1 MNYRLTA
8 YVLGEILLIVG
19 ALMCVPLFMAV
30 GLHEDKTILA
40 FGIAIA
46 IAVALGAVGIILRP
60 PKDKRNLRPQSG
72 FVMCGLAWILLG
84 VIGAIPF
91 RLSGAIPNYIDAL
104 FETISG
110 FTTTGSSILTGEMVG
125 PDGYFALPK
134 SILFWRALT
143 QWIGGMGVLVFV
155 IAVLPKNDKASTA
168 LAKAE
173 IPGYQF
179 GKLVGKLRFTSQI
192 LYAMYIVLTLLLVA
206 ILCACGMP
214 VFDSFC
220 HSFSTA
226 STGGFSVLGASI
238 GGYNGMAGFSAANAL
253 SFEIVIT
260 IFMLIFSVNF
270 NLYYMILIGRF
281 KSLKNEE
288 LFCLIGVYI
297 TACAVIIGVLTGKH
311 IYSFGEAVRYATF
324 NVASMMST
332 TGYGT
337 ADFVLW
343 PTILQVMLLLIM
355 CIGGSAGSTAGGM
368 KMSRAIILVKSSVNH
383 VRKLNSPRSVQT
395 VKMDGKALPDA
406 TVEEIQNFFI
416 IYIIIMVISTFI
428 LCILSPMPGDSSS
441 SSVSIATN
449 LSAVISCLNN
459 IGPGIGVVGPAG
471 NFAAYGPLEK
481 IVLMFDMLIGRLE
494 IIPILMLFYYKSW
507 KRV

>member
-1 MNYRLTA
+1 M
-8 YVLGEILLIVG
+8 LIVG
-19 ALMCVPLFMAV
+19 ALMCIPMFMAL
-30 GLHEDKTILA
+30 GYHEDKTILA

-46 IAVALGAVGIILRP
+46 VAVVLGAVGIFMRP
-60 PKDKRNLRPQSG
+60 PKEKRNLRPQSG
-72 FVMCGLAWILLG
+72 FVMCGLAWILLAL
-84 VIGAIPF
+84 IGAMPF
-91 RLSGAIPNYIDAL
+91 RISGAIPHYIDAL

-110 FTTTGSSILTGEMVG
+110 FTTTGSSILTEVESM
-125 PDGYFALPK
+125 PK
-134 SILFWRALT
+134 SLLFWRALT

-192 LYAMYIVLTLLLVA
+192 LYAMYIVLTLILVG
-206 ILCACGMP
+206 ILCACKMP

-220 HSFSTA
+220 HAFSTA
-226 STGGFSVLGASI
+226 STGGFSVKNASI
-238 GGYNGMAGFSAANAL
+238 GAYNSV
-253 SFEIVIT
+253 SIEVVIT
-260 IFMLIFSVNF
+260 IFMLLFSVNF
-270 NLYYMILIGRF
+270 NLYYMILIGHF

-288 LFCLIGVYI
+288 LFCMIGLYI
-297 TACAVIIGVLTGKH
+297 AACVAIIAALTGTH
-311 IYSFGEAVRYATF
+311 TYGFGDAVRYTTF

-343 PTILQVMLLLIM
+343 PTITQVMLLLIM

-368 KMSRAIILVKSSVNH
+368 KMSRAIILVKSSANQ
-383 VRKLNSPRSVQT
+383 VRRLNSPRSVQT
-395 VKMDGKALPDA
+395 VKMDGKALPDS

-416 IYIIIMVISTFI
+416 IYILILMLST
-428 LCILSPMPGDSSS
+428 LVVAILSPYKGAEG
-441 SSVSIATN
+441 IATN

-459 IGPGIGVVGPAG
+459 IGPGVGPVGPAG
-471 NFAAYGPLEK
+471 NFSGYGILEK

-507 KRV
+507 KKA

>member
-19 ALMCVPLFMAV
+19 ALMCVPMFMAI
-30 GLHEDKTILA
+30 GFHESTVFA
-40 FGIAIA
+40 YGIT
-46 IAVALGAVGIILRP
+46 IAVAVVLGAVGIIIRP
-60 PKDKRNLRPQSG
+60 AKENRNLRPQSG
-72 FVMCGLAWILLG
+72 FVMCGLAWILLAL
-84 VIGAIPF
+84 IGAMPF
-91 RLSGAIPNYIDAL
+91 RISGAIPNYIDAL

-110 FTTTGSSILTGEMVG
+110 FTTTGSSILTNVEAM
-125 PDGYFALPK
+125 PK
-134 SILFWRALT
+134 SLLFWRALT

-192 LYAMYIVLTLLLVA
+192 LYAIYIVMTLVLVG
-206 ILCACGMP
+206 ILCACKMP

-220 HSFSTA
+220 HAFSTA
-226 STGGFSVLGASI
+226 STGGFSVKNASI
-238 GGYNGMAGFSAANAL
+238 GAYNSVGI
-253 SFEIVIT
+253 EVVIT
-260 IFMLIFSVNF
+260 IFMLLFSVNF
-270 NLYYMILIGRF
+270 NLYYMILIGHF

-288 LFCLIGVYI
+288 LFSMIGIYVL
-297 TACAVIIGVLTGKH
+297 ACVAIIAALTGSH
-311 IYSFGEAVRYATF
+311 TYTFGDSVRYTTF

-337 ADFVLW
+337 ADFVYW
-343 PTILQVMLLLIM
+343 PTITQVLLLIIM

-368 KMSRAIILVKSSVNH
+368 KISRAIILVKSSANN
-383 VRKLNSPRSVQT
+383 VRKLNSPRSVQA
-395 VKMDGKALPDA
+395 VKMDGKALSDA
-406 TVEEIQNFFI
+406 TVNEIQNFFI
-416 IYIIIMVISTFI
+416 IYILILVFSTLLI
-428 LCILSPMPGDSSS
+428 AIVSPYQGASG
-441 SSVSIATN
+441 IATN

-459 IGPGIGVVGPAG
+459 IGPGIGAVGPAG
-471 NFAAYGPLEK
+471 NFAGYGVLEK

-507 KRV
+507 KRA

>member
-1 MNYRLTA
+1 M
-8 YVLGEILLIVG
+8 
-19 ALMCVPLFMAV
+19 FMAL
-30 GLHEDKTILA
+30 GFHEDKTIIA
-40 FGIAIA
+40 YGITIA
-46 IAVALGAVGIILRP
+46 IAVVLGAIGIFIRP

-72 FVMCGLAWILLG
+72 FVMCGLAWILLAL
-84 VIGAIPF
+84 IGAIPF
-91 RLSGAIPNYIDAL
+91 RISGAIPHYIDAL
-104 FETISG
+104 FETVSG
-110 FTTTGSSILTGEMVG
+110 FTTTGSSILTDVEAM
-125 PDGYFALPK
+125 PK
-134 SILFWRALT
+134 SLLFWRALT

-192 LYAMYIVLTLLLVA
+192 LYGMYIVLTLILVG
-206 ILCACGMP
+206 ILCACKMP

-220 HSFSTA
+220 HAFSTA
-226 STGGFSVLGASI
+226 STGGFSVKNASI
-238 GGYNGMAGFSAANAL
+238 GAYDSVAI
-253 SFEIVIT
+253 EVVIT

-270 NLYYMILIGRF
+270 NLYYMLLIGHF

-288 LFCLIGVYI
+288 LFTMAG
-297 TACAVIIGVLTGKH
+297 
-311 IYSFGEAVRYATF
+311 IYVVSCVAIVAGLVGSHTLAFGDSVRHTTF

-337 ADFVLW
+337 GPMGDFAKW
-343 PTILQVMLLLIM
+343 PTIIQVILLIIM
-355 CIGGSAGSTAGGM
+355 CMGGSAGSTAGGM
-368 KMSRAIILVKSSVNH
+368 KISRAIVLVKSSANQ
-383 VRKLNSPRSVQT
+383 VRRINSPRSVRT
-395 VKMDGKALPDA
+395 VKMDGKALADS

-416 IYIIIMVISTFI
+416 IYILILIFSTFM
-428 LCILSPMPGDSSS
+428 LAILSPYTGAEG
-441 SSVSIATN
+441 VATN

-459 IGPGIGVVGPAG
+459 IGPGIGAVGPCG
-471 NFAAYGPLEK
+471 NFADYDVLSK

-507 KRV
+507 KKA

>member
-19 ALMCVPLFMAV
+19 ALMCVPMFMAL
-30 GLHEDKTILA
+30 GYHEDKTVLA
-40 FGIAIA
+40 FGITIA
-46 IAVALGAVGIILRP
+46 IAVVLGAVGIIIRP

-110 FTTTGSSILTGEMVG
+110 FTTTGSSILTPAMVG

-192 LYAMYIVLTLLLVA
+192 LYAMYIVLTLILVG
-206 ILCACGMP
+206 ILCACKMP

-220 HSFSTA
+220 HAFSTA
-226 STGGFSVLGASI
+226 STGGFSVLGDSI
-238 GGYNGMAGFSAANAL
+238 GGYHSV
-253 SFEIVIT
+253 SIEIVIT
-260 IFMLIFSVNF
+260 IFMLLFSVNF

-288 LFCLIGVYI
+288 LFCIIGLYI
-297 TACAVIIGVLTGKH
+297 TACVAIVAGLVGSHT
-311 IYSFGEAVRYATF
+311 YNFGDAVRYTTF

-343 PTILQVMLLLIM
+343 PTIIQVMLLLIM

-368 KMSRAIILVKSSVNH
+368 KVSRVVILIKSSVNH
-383 VRKLNSPRSVQT
+383 LRKLNSPRSVQT
-395 VKMDGKALPDA
+395 VKMDGKALPDS

-416 IYIIIMVISTFI
+416 IYVLILLFSTVI
-428 LCILSPMPGDSSS
+428 LAILSPYTGAAG
-441 SSVSIATN
+441 IATN

-459 IGPGIGVVGPAG
+459 IGPGVGAIGPTG
-471 NFAAYGPLEK
+471 NFASYGVLEK

-494 IIPILMLFYYKSW
+494 IIPILMIFYYKSW

>member
-19 ALMCVPLFMAV
+19 ALMCIPMFMAL
-30 GLHEDKTILA
+30 GYHEDKTVLA

-46 IAVALGAVGIILRP
+46 IAIGVGAIGIIVRP

-84 VIGAIPF
+84 LIGAIPF
-91 RLSGAIPNYIDAL
+91 RISEAIPNYIDAL

-110 FTTTGSSILTGEMVG
+110 FTTTGSSILTAAQVG

-192 LYAMYIVLTLLLVA
+192 LYAIYIVLTLILVG
-206 ILCACGMP
+206 ILCACKMP

-220 HSFSTA
+220 HAFSTA

-238 GGYNGMAGFSAANAL
+238 GGYNSL
-253 SFEIVIT
+253 SIEIVIT
-260 IFMLIFSVNF
+260 IFMLLFSVNF

-288 LFCLIGVYI
+288 LFCLIGLYI
-297 TACAVIIGVLTGKH
+297 TACAIIIAGLVGSHT
-311 IYSFGEAVRYATF
+311 YSFGEAVRYTTF

-343 PTILQVMLLLIM
+343 PTILQVVLLIIM

-368 KMSRAIILVKSSVNH
+368 KISRVQILVKSSVNH

-395 VKMDGKALPDA
+395 VKMDGKALSDA

-416 IYIIIMVISTFI
+416 IYVLILICST
-428 LCILSPMPGDSSS
+428 LVVAILSPYKGAEG
-441 SSVSIATN
+441 IATN
-449 LSAVISCLNN
+449 LSAVIACLNN
-459 IGPGIGVVGPAG
+459 IGPGIGAVGPAG

-494 IIPILMLFYYKSW
+494 IIPILMIFYYKSW
-507 KRV
+507 KSI

>member
-19 ALMCVPLFMAV
+19 ALMCVPMFMAL
-30 GLHEDKTILA
+30 GYHEDKTVFA
-40 FGIAIA
+40 FGIT
-46 IAVALGAVGIILRP
+46 IAVAVVLGAIGIIVRP

-84 VIGAIPF
+84 VIGAMPF
-91 RLSGAIPNYIDAL
+91 RISGAIPNYINAL

-110 FTTTGSSILTGEMVG
+110 FTTTGSSILTSAQVG
-125 PDGYFALPK
+125 ADGYFMLPK

-192 LYAMYIVLTLLLVA
+192 LYAMYIVLTLILVG
-206 ILCACGMP
+206 ILCACKMP

-220 HSFSTA
+220 HAFSTA
-226 STGGFSVLGASI
+226 STGGFSVMGDSI
-238 GGYNGMAGFSAANAL
+238 GGYHSL
-253 SFEIVIT
+253 PIEIVIT
-260 IFMLIFSVNF
+260 IFMLLFSVNF

-288 LFCLIGVYI
+288 LFCLIGLYI
-297 TACAVIIGVLTGKH
+297 TACVTIVAGLVGSHTYG
-311 IYSFGEAVRYATF
+311 FGDAVRYATF

-332 TGYGT
+332 TGFGT

-355 CIGGSAGSTAGGM
+355 CVGGSAGSTAGGM
-368 KMSRAIILVKSSVNH
+368 KISRAEILIKASVNH

-406 TVEEIQNFFI
+406 KVEEIQDFFI
-416 IYIIIMVISTFI
+416 IYILIMVFST
-428 LCILSPMPGDSSS
+428 LVLAILSPYTGAEG
-441 SSVSIATN
+441 IATN

-459 IGPGIGVVGPAG
+459 IGPGVGAVGPTG

-507 KRV
+507 KRA

>member
-1 MNYRLTA
+1 M
-8 YVLGEILLIVG
+8 LIVG
-19 ALMCVPLFMAV
+19 ALMCIPMFMAL
-30 GLHEDKTILA
+30 GYHEDKTILA

-46 IAVALGAVGIILRP
+46 IAVVLGAVGVIVRP

-84 VIGAIPF
+84 LIGAIPF
-91 RLSGAIPNYIDAL
+91 RISGAIPHYIDAL

-110 FTTTGSSILTGEMVG
+110 FTTTGSSILTRVR
-125 PDGYFALPK
+125 PDGYFDMSK
-134 SILFWRALT
+134 SLLFWRALT

-192 LYAMYIVLTLLLVA
+192 LYAMYIVLTLILVA
-206 ILCACGMP
+206 ILCICGMP

-220 HSFSTA
+220 HAFSTA
-226 STGGFSVLGASI
+226 STGGFSVMGSSI
-238 GGYNGMAGFSAANAL
+238 GAYNSV
-253 SFEIVIT
+253 SIEVVIT
-260 IFMLIFSVNF
+260 VFMLLFSVNF
-270 NLYYMILIGRF
+270 NLYYMILIGHF

-288 LFCLIGVYI
+288 LFCLIGLYI
-297 TACAVIIGVLTGKH
+297 GACATIVAILMGSHTSIVLEDGTVH
-311 IYSFGEAVRYATF
+311 TYTFAEAVRHTTF

-337 ADFVLW
+337 GELGNFAAW
-343 PTILQVMLLLIM
+343 PTIIQVMMLLIM

-368 KMSRAIILVKSSVNH
+368 KMSRAIILTKSSINH

-395 VKMDGKALPDA
+395 VKMDGKALPDS

-416 IYIIIMVISTFI
+416 IYILILIFSTLI
-428 LCILSPMPGDSSS
+428 LAILSPYKNAEG
-441 SSVSIATN
+441 IATN

-459 IGPGIGVVGPAG
+459 IGPGIGAVGPLG
-471 NFAAYGPLEK
+471 NFANYGILEK

-507 KRV
+507 KKA

>member
-8 YVLGEILLIVG
+8 YVLGEILVIVG
-19 ALMCVPLFMAV
+19 ALMCIPMFMAL
-30 GLHEDKTILA
+30 GYHEENTVFA
-40 FGIAIA
+40 FGIT
-46 IAVALGAVGIILRP
+46 IAVAVVLGAVGIMLRP

-72 FVMCGLAWILLG
+72 FVMCGLAWILLAL
-84 VIGAIPF
+84 IGAMPF
-91 RLSGAIPNYIDAL
+91 RISGAIPHYIDAL

-110 FTTTGSSILTGEMVG
+110 FTTTGSSILTADLVNPET
-125 PDGYFALPK
+125 GYFMLPK

-192 LYAMYIVLTLLLVA
+192 LYAMYIVLTLILVG
-206 ILCACGMP
+206 ILCACKMP

-220 HSFSTA
+220 HAFSTA
-226 STGGFSVLGASI
+226 STGGFSVMGDSI
-238 GGYNGMAGFSAANAL
+238 GGYHSVAI
-253 SFEIVIT
+253 EVVIT
-260 IFMLIFSVNF
+260 VFMLIFSVNF
-270 NLYYMILIGRF
+270 NLYYMILIGHF

-288 LFCLIGVYI
+288 LFTMASVYVL
-297 TACAVIIGVLTGKH
+297 ACVAIVGALVGTNTLAFDE
-311 IYSFGEAVRYATF
+311 SVRHTTF

-337 ADFVLW
+337 GPMGDFTHW
-343 PTILQVMLLLIM
+343 PTIVQVMLLLIM
-355 CIGGSAGSTAGGM
+355 CVGGSAGSTAGGM
-368 KMSRAIILVKSSVNH
+368 KMSRAIILVKSSANQ
-383 VRKLNSPRSVQT
+383 VRRLNSPRSVRT
-395 VKMDGKALPDA
+395 VKMDGKALPDS

-416 IYIIIMVISTFI
+416 IYILIMVFSTV
-428 LCILSPMPGDSSS
+428 LLAILSPYTGAEG
-441 SSVSIATN
+441 IATN

-459 IGPGIGVVGPAG
+459 IGPGVGAVGPCG
-471 NFAAYGPLEK
+471 NFAGYDILSK

-507 KRV
+507 KRA